1 MQRNSGI
8 PFQSY
13 YFTELIS
20 ENKKNVF
27 EGDYYGL
34 SGKHFFL
41 KLNSEYK
48 NEKIKVAVASH
59 TPLHRSLEGIE
70 LNIRKKFNVIG
81 QNYENADFIYKNNIS
96 EVNSRLNKK
105 YDIPSNFVKIYELN
119 INGIR
124 IYEIFKNI
132 K

>member
-1 MQRNSGI
+1 M
-8 PFQSY
+8 
-13 YFTELIS
+13 
-20 ENKKNVF
+20 
-27 EGDYYGL
+27 
-34 SGKHFFL
+34 
-41 KLNSEYK
+41 
-48 NEKIKVAVASH
+48 
-59 TPLHRSLEGIE
+59 
-70 LNIRKKFNVIG
+70 IG